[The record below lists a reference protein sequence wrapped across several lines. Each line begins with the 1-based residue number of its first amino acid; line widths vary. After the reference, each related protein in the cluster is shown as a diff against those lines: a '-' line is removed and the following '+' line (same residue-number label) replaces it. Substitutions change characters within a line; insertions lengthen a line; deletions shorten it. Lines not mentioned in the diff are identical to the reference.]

1 MIGIMMMF
9 FQRAYLPVFHTLSY
23 FDSFCA
29 TNVEWSGINALIY
42 YGPLLM
48 MRIGLDGDVLELL
61 GSGGIGIVQF
71 LAVIPAI
78 LYIDRIGTSTP
89 KGRSLRLLTDRF
101 TSYRKEASSA
111 M

>member
-1 MIGIMMMF
+1 MK
-9 FQRAYLPVFHTLSY
+9 
-23 FDSFCA
+23 
-29 TNVEWSGINALIY
+29 
-42 YGPLLM
+42 
-48 MRIGLDGDVLELL
+48 RIGLDGDVLELL

-89 KGRSLRLLTDRF
+89 KGKSLRLLTDLA
-101 TSYRKEASSA
+101 TSYRKEASPA